1 MADEFD
7 KLMKCI
13 ADEADAKV
21 DYAAMR
27 EAVLQ
32 KAAAERRKRMQ
43 IVRYGAMAATL
54 VILAGAGTLFLRA
67 KGGLARSAENAAP
80 QAPECVPEDTGGGD
94 MAPALVCAPEEP
106 LLGRVPESA
115 LATEKAGGEGA
126 AADASAEVPAPNRA
140 DPTVSSFSGNAGP
153 AETVA
158 AQSAEE
164 LVSLCLAARTRAE
177 DGAPQAALASFEFLY
192 APADAAKGYRLMD
205 VLADASGVTYTYN
218 RAAAETYDDE
228 YAVFVSAASLSGAR
242 AEADAEG
249 IYAPAE
255 SDITVDAAG
264 ALTWAL
270 GGGEAALTPC
280 AGCTLAEEELRA
292 LCALRLIEIG

>member
-32 KAAAERRKRMQ
+32 KAAAERHKRMQ

-67 KGGLARSAENAAP
+67 KGGLIRGAGNAAP
-80 QAPECVPEDTGGGD
+80 QALECAPEDIGGSD
-94 MAPALVCAPEEP
+94 MAPEPACAPEEP
-106 LLGRVPESA
+106 LFSYESESA
-115 LATEKAGGEGA
+115 LTTEKAGSEGA
-126 AADASAEVPAPNRA
+126 AAVRGPVPNANEPAP
-140 DPTVSSFSGNAGP
+140 TVGSFSGNAGP
-153 AETVA
+153 AETTA

-164 LVSLCLAARTRAE
+164 LASLCLAARTRAE
-177 DGAPQAALASFEFLY
+177 ESAPQAALASFEFLY
-192 APADAAKGYRLMD
+192 APAEAAEGYRLMD

-270 GGGEAALTPC
+270 GGGKAALTPC
-280 AGCTLAEEELRA
+280 AGCTLAEEELLA
-292 LCALRLIEIG
+292 LCALRLVEIG